1 MKYYV
6 QIMTII
12 QIIFFIKI
20 PKTSS
25 KTVSETD
32 ASGFI
37 DITELI
43 PEILLD
49 IRYYSNFNFVGER
62 IPGYKEPIALMTKE
76 AGNALKKVS
85 EYLREKGY
93 LIKIFDAYRPQKAV
107 DYFVS
112 WAKNNDTKMKKY
124 FIQILVKMKLYQKD
138 MLLLNQIIQKDIN

>member
-1 MKYYV
+1 
-6 QIMTII
+6 
-12 QIIFFIKI
+12 
-20 PKTSS
+20 
-25 KTVSETD
+25 
-32 ASGFI
+32 
-37 DITELI
+37 
-43 PEILLD
+43 
-49 IRYYSNFNFVGER
+49 
-62 IPGYKEPIALMTKE
+62 MTKE

-138 MLLLNQIIQKDIN
+138 MMLLNQIIQKDIN